1 MAGDSLTLYN
11 EIRCTTRKL
20 PEKAMF
26 ALILT
31 AAVLIYIFFGVSA
44 FSMMKV
50 ASLADEADE
59 LLGRRVMRPRRVR
72 TAARKMR
79 FRLQRERISHFD
91 HHHA

>member
-1 MAGDSLTLYN
+1 MQRNPLHD
-11 EIRCTTRKL
+11 EKL
-20 PEKAMF
+20 PERAMLV
-26 ALILT
+26 LIFT

-59 LLGRRVMRPRRVR
+59 LLGRRVLKPRRVR
-72 TAARKMR
+72 AATRKMR
-79 FRLQRERISHFD
+79 FRLQRERISHFGH

>member
-1 MAGDSLTLYN
+1 
-11 EIRCTTRKL
+11 
-20 PEKAMF
+20 MF

-31 AAVLIYIFFGVSA
+31 AAALTYIFFGLSA

-59 LLGRRVMRPRRVR
+59 LLGRRTQRPRRVR
-72 TAARKMR
+72 APARKMR
-79 FRLQRERISHFD
+79 FRAQRERNSHFGP

>member
-1 MAGDSLTLYN
+1 
-11 EIRCTTRKL
+11 
-20 PEKAMF
+20 MF

-31 AAVLIYIFFGVSA
+31 VAALIYIFFGVSA

-59 LLGRRVMRPRRVR
+59 MLGRHVLKPRRVPA
-72 TAARKMR
+72 AARKMR
-79 FRLQRERISHFD
+79 FRLQRERTSHFD